1 LDGLVRSAVTGALD
15 ARLARRALPLA
26 AALVENEQRRLEALL
41 LALLQ
46 QDLARAAAAEFTVSQ
61 LEMTQEGELGGV
73 PIRVRMDRLDR
84 LDDGRLIIL
93 DYKSGAPQSFRP
105 LDERPRQAQLL
116 AYALLAPAPP
126 AGIAAVHLRAG
137 EIRWCGVA
145 ADPALMPALSRTR
158 APSAP
163 WPELLAHWRRVI
175 DTLTGEF
182 AAGLATVQ
190 PLAGACKECHLPGLC
205 RIPAARQPPPD
216 PEIEGTPVDD
226 L

>member
-1 LDGLVRSAVTGALD
+1 VHSVVERALA

-26 AALVENEQRRLEALL
+26 AALVENEQRRLEALI
-41 LALLQ
+41 LALLK

-61 LEMTQEGELGGV
+61 LEMTQDGELGGL

-84 LDDGRLIIL
+84 LEDGRLIIL
-93 DYKSGAPQSFRP
+93 DYKSGAPQIFRP

-137 EIRWCGVA
+137 QIRWCGA
-145 ADPALMPALSRTR
+145 TADPALLPALKPSR
-158 APSAP
+158 AASAP

-175 DTLTGEF
+175 DALAGEF
-182 AAGLATVQ
+182 AAGVAAVQ
-190 PLAGACKECHLPGLC
+190 PLAGACRECHLPGLC
-205 RIPAARQPPPD
+205 RIAPARQPPPD
-216 PEIEGTPVDD
+216 PEVEGTADD
-226 L
+226 EP